1 MVDWR
6 LFRFSRS
13 GASMMFGRGFRGA
26 VMALLLLVVAF
37 PAMALESFQKSKLT
51 VETAGGGKFRF
62 NVELALTPGQQAQ
75 GLMYRQSMPAD
86 AGMLFVYD
94 RVQPASFWMK
104 NTLIPLDMLFIAAD
118 GRIVNI
124 HERAVPESLDSVSS
138 DGPVKA
144 ILELNGGMAARLGIR
159 PGDRVVSPD
168 ITKP

>member
-1 MVDWR
+1 MMIGR
-6 LFRFSRS
+6 MLIGRMFRSV
-13 GASMMFGRGFRGA
+13 AI
-26 VMALLLLVVAF
+26 ALLLLVAAF
-37 PAMALESFQKSKLT
+37 PAAALESFQKSKLS

-62 NVELALTPGQQAQ
+62 DVELALTPGQQAQ
-75 GLMYRQSMPAD
+75 GLMYRRTMAAD
-86 AGMLFVYD
+86 AGMLFIYD

-124 HERAVPESLDSVSS
+124 HERAVPESLDSVNS

-159 PGDRVVSPD
+159 PGDRVVSADLP
-168 ITKP
+168 KPQAE

>member
-1 MVDWR
+1 MMVG
-6 LFRFSRS
+6 RS
-13 GASMMFGRGFRGA
+13 FRGA
-26 VMALLLLVVAF
+26 VAALLLLVVAF
-37 PAMALESFQKSKLT
+37 PALALETFQKSKLT

-62 NVELALTPGQQAQ
+62 DVELALTPGQQAQ
-75 GLMYRQSMPAD
+75 GLMFRQSMAAD

-124 HERAVPESLDSVSS
+124 HERAVPESLDSVNS

-144 ILELNGGMAARLGIR
+144 ILELNGGMASRLGIR

-168 ITKP
+168 IAKP

>member
-1 MVDWR
+1 MT
-6 LFRFSRS
+6 
-13 GASMMFGRGFRGA
+13 FGRGIRGA
-26 VMALLLLVVAF
+26 VMALLLLVAAF
-37 PAMALESFQKSKLT
+37 PAVALESFQKSKLT

-62 NVELALTPGQQAQ
+62 TVELALTPGQQAQ

-144 ILELNGGMAARLGIR
+144 ILELNGGMASRLGIH

>member
-1 MVDWR
+1 
-6 LFRFSRS
+6 
-13 GASMMFGRGFRGA
+13 MMIGRMLIGRMFRGVA
-26 VMALLLLVVAF
+26 VALLLLVAAF
-37 PAMALESFQKSKLT
+37 PAAALESFQKSKLS

-62 NVELALTPGQQAQ
+62 DVELALTPGQQAQ
-75 GLMYRQSMPAD
+75 GLMYRRTMAAD
-86 AGMLFVYD
+86 AGMLFIYD

-124 HERAVPESLDSVSS
+124 HERAVPESLDSVNS

-159 PGDRVVSPD
+159 PGDRVVSADLP
-168 ITKP
+168 KP

>member
-1 MVDWR
+1 
-6 LFRFSRS
+6 
-13 GASMMFGRGFRGA
+13 MMIGRMFRGVA
-26 VMALLLLVVAF
+26 VALLLLVAAF
-37 PAMALESFQKSKLT
+37 PAAALESFQKSKLT

-62 NVELALTPGQQAQ
+62 DVELALTPGQQAQ
-75 GLMYRQSMPAD
+75 GLMYRRTMAAD
-86 AGMLFVYD
+86 AGMLFIYD

-124 HERAVPESLDSVSS
+124 HERAVPESLDSVNS

-168 ITKP
+168 LSKP